1 MDNPAH
7 CARDR
12 IFERSDEVLGQAVD
26 DETVLLDLV
35 SEKYFSINPVG
46 TRIWQLLGDGVS
58 LDALLRTLLH
68 EFETE
73 PAQLE
78 QDVREFL
85 GALQAAGLVR
95 LRSEAGG
102 S

>member
-1 MDNPAH
+1 
-7 CARDR
+7 
-12 IFERSDEVLGQAVD
+12 
-26 DETVLLDLV
+26 
-35 SEKYFSINPVG
+35 
-46 TRIWQLLGDGVS
+46 VS

-85 GALQAAGLVR
+85 GALHAAGLVR